1 MGSNIQKRVSDTILQ
16 KPTVIVLA
24 GRRYRVAPPTIA
36 TLVLVSGALGQMPD
50 ISLDKGDIM
59 GSVLRNAKDCARVAD
74 ICAVL
79 ILGARKAGRRRFGF
93 GKTEAERLS
102 KRLSERVQPK
112 ELSSAVSA
120 IMAGMQIGDFFVL
133 TTFLQGLNTTKPTKV
148 VTDPTASGL

>member
-36 TLVLVSGALGQMPD
+36 TLVLVSGTLGQMPD
-50 ISLDKGDIM
+50 LSLDKGDIM
-59 GSVLRNAKDCARVAD
+59 GSVLRNAKDCGGVAD
-74 ICAVL
+74 ICAIL
-79 ILGARKAGRRRFGF
+79 ILGAKKAGRRRFGI
-93 GKTEAERLS
+93 GRTKAERLAR
-102 KRLSERVQPK
+102 RLAETAQPK
-112 ELSSAVSA
+112 EMGAAVSA
-120 IMAGMQIGDFFVL
+120 ILSGMQIGDFFVL